1 MSTTPMQT
9 PTDGPPTVVRTG
21 RGLSI
26 AGTRLTLYSIM
37 DFVKAEWPPKLIR
50 DWFNLTDQQIA
61 DVMAYIAE
69 HRDEV
74 EAEYQLVLQQA
85 EEHRR
90 YWEERNRERF
100 AQIAAM
106 PPKPEQAAIR
116 AKLVAHKAKLSRSE

>member
-1 MSTTPMQT
+1 MNL
-9 PTDGPPTVVRTG
+9 VV
-21 RGLSI
+21 L
-26 AGTRLTLYSIM
+26 AGAVIGDR
-37 DFVKAEWPPKLIR
+37 
-50 DWFNLTDQQIA
+50 FNLTDQQIT

-100 AQIAAM
+100 AQIAAQ
-106 PPKPEQAAIR
+106 PPKPGQEAIR
-116 AKLVAHKAKLSRSE
+116 AKLAAHKAKLARDDGSGRP